1 MSSPSGVQGGAPA
14 ENEFGAFCVDLG
26 VTRPNVIR
34 PDFDL
39 ECRQVDLSRRLGGN
53 LTSPDLEKNR
63 LKSTSKRLVGQ

>member
-1 MSSPSGVQGGAPA
+1 MGKILRRRWDMMLL
-14 ENEFGAFCVDLG
+14 DLG

-53 LTSPDLEKNR
+53 LTSPDLENNR
-63 LKSTSKRLVGQ
+63 LKST

>member
-1 MSSPSGVQGGAPA
+1 MQ
-14 ENEFGAFCVDLG
+14 VDLG
-26 VTRPNVIR
+26 VTRPNVLR

-63 LKSTSKRLVGQ
+63 IKGRVERIFFFASFKLPLFNEYEMV

>member
-1 MSSPSGVQGGAPA
+1 MDYLLLQ
-14 ENEFGAFCVDLG
+14 VDLG

-53 LTSPDLEKNR
+53 LTSPDLENNR
-63 LKSTSKRLVGQ
+63 LKSTSKRLGQ

>member
-1 MSSPSGVQGGAPA
+1 MEPGL
-14 ENEFGAFCVDLG
+14 FLDLG
-26 VTRPNVIR
+26 VTRPNVIL

-63 LKSTSKRLVGQ
+63 LKSTSKRLGQ